1 MKQKETKELN
11 PEWIYSEDLID
22 VKVINEQG
30 KTKFVPAHL
39 VTNARLMKDWGFEI
53 VKKPKMLEAV
63 FTEQTTDPELLNE
76 ETTVAETSPAKRG
89 RKPNQ

>member
-1 MKQKETKELN
+1 MEQPKKELN
-11 PEWIYSEDLID
+11 PDWIYSEDLLD

-63 FTEQTTDPELLNE
+63 FTETTTDPETFELN

>member
-1 MKQKETKELN
+1 MEQPKKELN
-11 PEWIYSEDLID
+11 PDWIYSEDLLD

-53 VKKPKMLEAV
+53 VPKPKMLEPV

-76 ETTVAETSPAKRG
+76 VVAETSPAKRG

>member
-1 MKQKETKELN
+1 MEQPKKELN

-53 VKKPKMLEAV
+53 VKKPKMLEPV
-63 FTEQTTDPELLNE
+63 FTEKTTDPELLNE